1 MPSYSDLVNAVR
13 HAQAVRLKVR
23 LGPAGGAQEH
33 INPPTY
39 PGEGPRHATE
49 KRWVKREGKAEAEAE
64 AVDCV
69 VLDSVQSQANRL
81 ELALLGVHR
90 DEGVALP
97 HLAVTLPHQG
107 IPRTFTSL
115 ELSHRAADAVF
126 RDSLLD
132 GVPFQDSPV
141 GLAMQ
146 KGDAAAT
153 ALFETDPASLLHG
166 VWWSTGL
173 RTRANV
179 RMTRAVTSS
188 ITGIGFQA
196 GVKSSSRLDALGIWK
211 VAVELIDDGRD
222 WQIAPTDDKGKPVG
236 KGKSTRLSKI
246 HHGNVKPSIL
256 PLGGAVEHAVHSA
269 VLSFIRLRQLR
280 FPDKSGVC
288 SAARDEA
295 GRAMLAAMGL
305 LELAAQVR
313 QGYDLR
319 AGCFLIPEPPL
330 NRQVA
335 EERGGFELLTAE
347 GAERFDLDYAGALAL
362 YRDAVAAVRDAGFT
376 WRDGALALVPT
387 PKLVELKTTS
397 DRLSGGDDDAEG

>member
-1 MPSYSDLVNAVR
+1 MN
-13 HAQAVRLKVR
+13 
-23 LGPAGGAQEH
+23 G
-33 INPPTY
+33 
-39 PGEGPRHATE
+39 
-49 KRWVKREGKAEAEAE
+49 E

-107 IPRTFTSL
+107 VPRTFTSL

-188 ITGIGFQA
+188 ITGIGFQS
-196 GVKSSSRLDALGIWK
+196 GVKPSSRLDALGIVRQ
-211 VAVELIDDGRD
+211 VAVELIDDDRD
-222 WQIAPTDDKGKPVG
+222 WQIAQTDDRGKPVG
-236 KGKSTRLSKI
+236 KGKASRPSEI
-246 HHGNVKPSIL
+246 NHGNVTPSID
-256 PLGGAVEHAVHSA
+256 PLGGAVEHALHSA
-269 VLSFIRLRQLR
+269 VLSLIRLRQLR

-288 SAARDEA
+288 SPARDEA
-295 GRAMLAAMGL
+295 ARTMLAAMGL

-330 NRQVA
+330 NRQAA

-362 YRDAVAAVRDAGFT
+362 YRDAVAAVRDAGFA
-376 WRDGALALVPT
+376 WRDGALDLVPT